1 MEGDLSVKWSE
12 ILTSDSAEESWVQK
26 DVATKAASVLSN
38 PESSNEELRECREK
52 LKAIRLV
59 RAHED
64 EARVLA
70 SSEARK
76 LMKAGATEE
85 ERKEVRKIILEMCRL
100 NFWGKVSF
108 RGDVQIDKRME
119 ELKTLLNHIKGGIRE
134 REATSNSV
142 KNLSSKMQL
151 KYLNLDEV
159 KEILEEASSKI
170 LKLSFDIS
178 IPKKEEVQEEVQK
191 EEIEKEEDELK
202 QAVKEAEKAL
212 QKNSL
217 PEMRKA
223 KEKLEGFLKIQ
234 DPMVKVGLRDWIK
247 ELDTKIRES

>member
-1 MEGDLSVKWSE
+1 
-12 ILTSDSAEESWVQK
+12 
-26 DVATKAASVLSN
+26 
-38 PESSNEELRECREK
+38 
-52 LKAIRLV
+52 
-59 RAHED
+59 
-64 EARVLA
+64 
-70 SSEARK
+70 
-76 LMKAGATEE
+76 
-85 ERKEVRKIILEMCRL
+85 
-100 NFWGKVSF
+100 
-108 RGDVQIDKRME
+108 
-119 ELKTLLNHIKGGIRE
+119 LNHIKGGIRE

-178 IPKKEEVQEEVQK
+178 IPKKEEVQK
-191 EEIEKEEDELK
+191 EEIEKEEDGLK
-202 QAVKEAEKAL
+202 QAVKEAEEAL